1 MKKIFEDM
9 DEKLAK
15 HYMLIFVMYLIVVA
29 GIEVALFFLARSLA
43 AMLFVLAGGAIYAA
57 VKLLEIMEIRSGRC
71 YIYEG
76 RVVDFEGGQTLW
88 KAMTNSKHKNVRTLI
103 HLKTETGEYLN
114 VISTRRYN
122 VNIDDIVHVYAKP
135 QNLIQKNDNTY
146 ECKDF
151 YYLCISASGDNIKE
165 HKPIVVENEDD
176 ETEEDES

>member
-15 HYMLIFVMYLIVVA
+15 HYITTLIITILIIAVAEMILLIV
-29 GIEVALFFLARSLA
+29 ARSLTA
-43 AMLFVLAGGAIYAA
+43 ILFVLAAGAIFLAL
-57 VKLLEIMEIRSGRC
+57 KFLEIMEIRAGRC

-88 KAMTNSKHKNVRTLI
+88 KALTNSKHKNVRTLI
-103 HLKTETGEYLN
+103 HLKTETNEYLN
-114 VISTRRYN
+114 IVSAKRYTVN
-122 VNIDDIVHVYAKP
+122 VDDIVRVYAKP
-135 QNLIQKNDNTY
+135 QNLMKKNENTY

-151 YYLCISASGDNIKE
+151 YYLCVVASGDNIKE

-176 ETEEDES
+176 AEDES